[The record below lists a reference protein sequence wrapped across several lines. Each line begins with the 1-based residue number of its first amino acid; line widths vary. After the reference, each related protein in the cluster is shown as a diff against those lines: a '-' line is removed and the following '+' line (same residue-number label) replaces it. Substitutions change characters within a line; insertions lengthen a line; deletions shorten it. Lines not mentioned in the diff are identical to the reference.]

1 MDFQNT
7 DLALE
12 VQEQFEEN
20 QVEVPGVVLRKKR
33 SADGKVLTTF
43 VEILDKEGEKAMG
56 KPVGIYV
63 TMESRKE
70 IQKESALKEA
80 VCQELRGILGK
91 RKIQSVL
98 VAGVGNRQITSDSL
112 GPETIDRLIV
122 TRHLYDDGQKKG
134 ISAIAPGVMGQTGME
149 AQEVLYGIVSATKPD
164 CVLVVD
170 ALMAEM
176 EPRLFDLDFQLLA
189 DSLLTIIAVFVLF
202 IALSYLLFNPA
213 RKFMQDR
220 QNKIAGELD
229 HAKTA
234 QEDAEKL
241 KADYE
246 ARLAN
251 VDKEAD
257 EILSAARA
265 KALANEADIVAK
277 AREEASRIIAHAHVE
292 AELEKKKAADEIK
305 QEMVGLA
312 MDAAGKFVRVSMD
325 DRTKNALIEETL
337 AEIGENTWLS

>member
-33 SADGKVLTTF
+33 SAGGKVLTTF

-63 TMESRKE
+63 TMESGKE
-70 IQKESALKEA
+70 IQKENVLKEA

-122 TRHLYDDGQKKG
+122 TRHLYDGQQKKG

-149 AQEVLYGIVSATKPD
+149 AQEVLQGIVSATKPD
-164 CVLVVD
+164 CVLVID
-170 ALMAEM
+170 ALMAREVD
-176 EPRLFDLDFQLLA
+176 RLCTTVQITDTGITPGA
-189 DSLLTIIAVFVLF
+189 GIGNKRAVL
-202 IALSYLLFNPA
+202 N
-213 RKFMQDR
+213 
-220 QNKIAGELD
+220 
-229 HAKTA
+229 
-234 QEDAEKL
+234 
-241 KADYE
+241 
-246 ARLAN
+246 
-251 VDKEAD
+251 
-257 EILSAARA
+257 
-265 KALANEADIVAK
+265 
-277 AREEASRIIAHAHVE
+277 
-292 AELEKKKAADEIK
+292 
-305 QEMVGLA
+305 
-312 MDAAGKFVRVSMD
+312 
-325 DRTKNALIEETL
+325 EETL
-337 AEIGENTWLS
+337 GVPVFAVGVPTVVASQTIIRDCVESALKKMAFSQEEIHGFLEDLMKENQNDSVVTPKNIDECIHHISVMLAAVLNEVF

>member
-112 GPETIDRLIV
+112 GPETIDRLMV
-122 TRHLYDDGQKKG
+122 TRHLYDGGQKKG

-170 ALMAEM
+170 ALMA
-176 EPRLFDLDFQLLA
+176 R
-189 DSLLTIIAVFVLF
+189 
-202 IALSYLLFNPA
+202 
-213 RKFMQDR
+213 
-220 QNKIAGELD
+220 
-229 HAKTA
+229 
-234 QEDAEKL
+234 
-241 KADYE
+241 
-246 ARLAN
+246 
-251 VDKEAD
+251 EAD
-257 EILSAARA
+257 RLCTTVQITDTGITPGAGIGNKRA
-265 KALANEADIVAK
+265 VLN
-277 AREEASRIIAHAHVE
+277 
-292 AELEKKKAADEIK
+292 
-305 QEMVGLA
+305 
-312 MDAAGKFVRVSMD
+312 
-325 DRTKNALIEETL
+325 EETL
-337 AEIGENTWLS
+337 GVPVFAVGVPTVVASQTIIRDCVE

>member
-33 SADGKVLTTF
+33 SAGGKVLTTF

-63 TMESRKE
+63 TMESGKE
-70 IQKESALKEA
+70 IQKENVLKEA

-122 TRHLYDDGQKKG
+122 TRHLYDGQQKKG

-149 AQEVLYGIVSATKPD
+149 AQEVLQGIVSATKPD
-164 CVLVVD
+164 CVLVID
-170 ALMAEM
+170 ALMAREVD
-176 EPRLFDLDFQLLA
+176 RLCTTVQITDTGITPGA
-189 DSLLTIIAVFVLF
+189 GIGNKRAVL
-202 IALSYLLFNPA
+202 N
-213 RKFMQDR
+213 
-220 QNKIAGELD
+220 
-229 HAKTA
+229 
-234 QEDAEKL
+234 
-241 KADYE
+241 
-246 ARLAN
+246 
-251 VDKEAD
+251 
-257 EILSAARA
+257 
-265 KALANEADIVAK
+265 
-277 AREEASRIIAHAHVE
+277 
-292 AELEKKKAADEIK
+292 
-305 QEMVGLA
+305 
-312 MDAAGKFVRVSMD
+312 
-325 DRTKNALIEETL
+325 EETL
-337 AEIGENTWLS
+337 GVPVFAVGVPTVVASQTIIRDCVESALKKMAFSQKEIHGFLDDLMKENQNDSVVTPKNIDECIHHISVMLAAVLNEVF

>member
-80 VCQELRGILGK
+80 VCQELREILGK

-122 TRHLYDDGQKKG
+122 TRHLYDDGQKKR

-170 ALMAEM
+170 ALMA
-176 EPRLFDLDFQLLA
+176 R
-189 DSLLTIIAVFVLF
+189 
-202 IALSYLLFNPA
+202 
-213 RKFMQDR
+213 
-220 QNKIAGELD
+220 
-229 HAKTA
+229 
-234 QEDAEKL
+234 
-241 KADYE
+241 
-246 ARLAN
+246 
-251 VDKEAD
+251 EAD
-257 EILSAARA
+257 RLCTTVQITDTGITPGAGIGNKRA
-265 KALANEADIVAK
+265 VLN
-277 AREEASRIIAHAHVE
+277 
-292 AELEKKKAADEIK
+292 
-305 QEMVGLA
+305 
-312 MDAAGKFVRVSMD
+312 
-325 DRTKNALIEETL
+325 EETL
-337 AEIGENTWLS
+337 GVPVFAVGVPTVVASQTIIRDCVESALKKMAFSQEEIHGFLEDLMKENQNDFVVTPKNIDECIHHFSIMLAAVLNEVF

>member
-164 CVLVVD
+164 CVLVID
-170 ALMAEM
+170 ALMAREAD
-176 EPRLFDLDFQLLA
+176 RLCTTVHIT
-189 DSLLTIIAVFVLF
+189 DSGITPGVPVFAVGVPTVVASQTIIRDCVESALKKMAFSQEEIHGFLEDLMKENQNDFVVTPKNIDECIHHISIMLAAVL
-202 IALSYLLFNPA
+202 
-213 RKFMQDR
+213 
-220 QNKIAGELD
+220 
-229 HAKTA
+229 
-234 QEDAEKL
+234 
-241 KADYE
+241 
-246 ARLAN
+246 
-251 VDKEAD
+251 
-257 EILSAARA
+257 
-265 KALANEADIVAK
+265 NEV
-277 AREEASRIIAHAHVE
+277 
-292 AELEKKKAADEIK
+292 
-305 QEMVGLA
+305 
-312 MDAAGKFVRVSMD
+312 F
-325 DRTKNALIEETL
+325 
-337 AEIGENTWLS
+337 

>member
-70 IQKESALKEA
+70 IQKENVLKEA
-80 VCQELRGILGK
+80 VCRELRGILGK

-122 TRHLYDDGQKKG
+122 TRHLYDGKQKKG

-149 AQEVLYGIVSATKPD
+149 AQEVLQGIVSATKPD
-164 CVLVVD
+164 CVLVID
-170 ALMAEM
+170 ALMAREVD
-176 EPRLFDLDFQLLA
+176 RLCTTVQITDTGITPGA
-189 DSLLTIIAVFVLF
+189 GIGKKRAVL
-202 IALSYLLFNPA
+202 N
-213 RKFMQDR
+213 
-220 QNKIAGELD
+220 
-229 HAKTA
+229 
-234 QEDAEKL
+234 
-241 KADYE
+241 
-246 ARLAN
+246 
-251 VDKEAD
+251 
-257 EILSAARA
+257 
-265 KALANEADIVAK
+265 
-277 AREEASRIIAHAHVE
+277 
-292 AELEKKKAADEIK
+292 
-305 QEMVGLA
+305 
-312 MDAAGKFVRVSMD
+312 
-325 DRTKNALIEETL
+325 EETL
-337 AEIGENTWLS
+337 GVPVFAVGVPTVVASQTIIRDCVESALKKMAFSQKEIHGFLEDLMKENQNDSVVTPKNIDECIHHISVMLAAVLNEVF

>member
-12 VQEQFEEN
+12 VREQFEEN

-63 TMESRKE
+63 TMESREE

-80 VCQELRGILGK
+80 VCQELREILGK

-149 AQEVLYGIVSATKPD
+149 AQEVLQGIVSATKPD
-164 CVLVVD
+164 CVLVID
-170 ALMAEM
+170 ALMA
-176 EPRLFDLDFQLLA
+176 R
-189 DSLLTIIAVFVLF
+189 
-202 IALSYLLFNPA
+202 
-213 RKFMQDR
+213 
-220 QNKIAGELD
+220 
-229 HAKTA
+229 
-234 QEDAEKL
+234 
-241 KADYE
+241 
-246 ARLAN
+246 
-251 VDKEAD
+251 EAD
-257 EILSAARA
+257 RLCTTVQITDTGITPGAGIGNKRA
-265 KALANEADIVAK
+265 VLN
-277 AREEASRIIAHAHVE
+277 
-292 AELEKKKAADEIK
+292 
-305 QEMVGLA
+305 
-312 MDAAGKFVRVSMD
+312 
-325 DRTKNALIEETL
+325 EETL
-337 AEIGENTWLS
+337 GVPVFAVGVPTVVASQTIIRDCVESALKKMDFSQEEIHGFLEDLMKENQNDFVVTPKNIDECIHHISIMLAAVLNEVF

>member
-33 SADGKVLTTF
+33 SAGGKVLTTF

-63 TMESRKE
+63 TMESGKE
-70 IQKESALKEA
+70 IQKENVLKEA

-122 TRHLYDDGQKKG
+122 TRHLYDGQQKKG

-149 AQEVLYGIVSATKPD
+149 AQEVLQGIVSATKPD
-164 CVLVVD
+164 CVLVID
-170 ALMAEM
+170 ALMAREVD
-176 EPRLFDLDFQLLA
+176 RLCTTVQITDTGITPGA
-189 DSLLTIIAVFVLF
+189 GIGNKRAVL
-202 IALSYLLFNPA
+202 N
-213 RKFMQDR
+213 
-220 QNKIAGELD
+220 
-229 HAKTA
+229 
-234 QEDAEKL
+234 
-241 KADYE
+241 
-246 ARLAN
+246 
-251 VDKEAD
+251 
-257 EILSAARA
+257 
-265 KALANEADIVAK
+265 
-277 AREEASRIIAHAHVE
+277 
-292 AELEKKKAADEIK
+292 
-305 QEMVGLA
+305 
-312 MDAAGKFVRVSMD
+312 
-325 DRTKNALIEETL
+325 EETL
-337 AEIGENTWLS
+337 GVPVFAVGVPTVVASQTIIRDCVESALKKMAFSQKEIHGFLEDLMKENQNDSVVTPKNIDECIHHISVMLAAVLNEVF

>member
-80 VCQELRGILGK
+80 VCQELREILGK

-98 VAGVGNRQITSDSL
+98 VAGVGNRQITSESL

-164 CVLVVD
+164 CVLVID
-170 ALMAEM
+170 ALMA
-176 EPRLFDLDFQLLA
+176 R
-189 DSLLTIIAVFVLF
+189 
-202 IALSYLLFNPA
+202 
-213 RKFMQDR
+213 
-220 QNKIAGELD
+220 
-229 HAKTA
+229 
-234 QEDAEKL
+234 
-241 KADYE
+241 
-246 ARLAN
+246 
-251 VDKEAD
+251 EAD
-257 EILSAARA
+257 RLCTGIGNKRA
-265 KALANEADIVAK
+265 VLN
-277 AREEASRIIAHAHVE
+277 
-292 AELEKKKAADEIK
+292 
-305 QEMVGLA
+305 
-312 MDAAGKFVRVSMD
+312 
-325 DRTKNALIEETL
+325 EETL
-337 AEIGENTWLS
+337 GVPVFAVGVPTVVASQTIIRDCVESALKKMAFSQEEIHGFLEDLMKENQNDFVVTPKNIDECIHHISIMLAAVLNEVF

>member
-33 SADGKVLTTF
+33 SAGGKVLTTF

-70 IQKESALKEA
+70 IQKENVLKEA
-80 VCQELRGILGK
+80 VCRELRGILGK

-122 TRHLYDDGQKKG
+122 TRHLYDGKQKKG

-149 AQEVLYGIVSATKPD
+149 AQEVLQGIVSATKPD
-164 CVLVVD
+164 CVLVID
-170 ALMAEM
+170 ALMAREVD
-176 EPRLFDLDFQLLA
+176 RLCTTVQITDTGITPGA
-189 DSLLTIIAVFVLF
+189 GIGNKRAVL
-202 IALSYLLFNPA
+202 N
-213 RKFMQDR
+213 
-220 QNKIAGELD
+220 
-229 HAKTA
+229 
-234 QEDAEKL
+234 
-241 KADYE
+241 
-246 ARLAN
+246 
-251 VDKEAD
+251 
-257 EILSAARA
+257 
-265 KALANEADIVAK
+265 
-277 AREEASRIIAHAHVE
+277 
-292 AELEKKKAADEIK
+292 
-305 QEMVGLA
+305 
-312 MDAAGKFVRVSMD
+312 
-325 DRTKNALIEETL
+325 EETL
-337 AEIGENTWLS
+337 GVPVFAVGVPTVVASQTIIRDCVESALKKMAFSQEEIHGFLEDLMKENQNDSVVTPKNIDECIHHISVMLAAVLNEVF

>member
-33 SADGKVLTTF
+33 SAGGKVLTTF

-63 TMESRKE
+63 TMESGKE
-70 IQKESALKEA
+70 IQKENVLKEA

-122 TRHLYDDGQKKG
+122 TRHLYDGEQKKG

-149 AQEVLYGIVSATKPD
+149 AQEVLQGIVSATKPD
-164 CVLVVD
+164 CVLVID
-170 ALMAEM
+170 ALMAREVD
-176 EPRLFDLDFQLLA
+176 RLCTTVQITDTGITPGA
-189 DSLLTIIAVFVLF
+189 GIGNKRAVL
-202 IALSYLLFNPA
+202 N
-213 RKFMQDR
+213 
-220 QNKIAGELD
+220 
-229 HAKTA
+229 
-234 QEDAEKL
+234 
-241 KADYE
+241 
-246 ARLAN
+246 
-251 VDKEAD
+251 
-257 EILSAARA
+257 
-265 KALANEADIVAK
+265 
-277 AREEASRIIAHAHVE
+277 
-292 AELEKKKAADEIK
+292 
-305 QEMVGLA
+305 
-312 MDAAGKFVRVSMD
+312 
-325 DRTKNALIEETL
+325 EETL
-337 AEIGENTWLS
+337 GVPVFAVGVPTVVASQTIIRDCVESALKKMAFSQKEIHGFLEDLMKENQNDSVVTPKNIDECIHHISVMLAAVLNEVF

>member
-7 DLALE
+7 DMAQE

-122 TRHLYDDGQKKG
+122 TRHLYDDGQK
-134 ISAIAPGVMGQTGME
+134 
-149 AQEVLYGIVSATKPD
+149 
-164 CVLVVD
+164 
-170 ALMAEM
+170 
-176 EPRLFDLDFQLLA
+176 
-189 DSLLTIIAVFVLF
+189 
-202 IALSYLLFNPA
+202 
-213 RKFMQDR
+213 
-220 QNKIAGELD
+220 
-229 HAKTA
+229 
-234 QEDAEKL
+234 
-241 KADYE
+241 
-246 ARLAN
+246 
-251 VDKEAD
+251 
-257 EILSAARA
+257 
-265 KALANEADIVAK
+265 
-277 AREEASRIIAHAHVE
+277 
-292 AELEKKKAADEIK
+292 
-305 QEMVGLA
+305 
-312 MDAAGKFVRVSMD
+312 
-325 DRTKNALIEETL
+325 
-337 AEIGENTWLS
+337 

>member
-63 TMESRKE
+63 TMESGKE
-70 IQKESALKEA
+70 IQKENVLKEA
-80 VCQELRGILGK
+80 VCRELRGILGK

-122 TRHLYDDGQKKG
+122 TRHLYDGQQKKG

-149 AQEVLYGIVSATKPD
+149 AQEVLQGIVSATKPD
-164 CVLVVD
+164 CVLVID
-170 ALMAEM
+170 ALMAREVD
-176 EPRLFDLDFQLLA
+176 RLCTTVQITDTGITPGA
-189 DSLLTIIAVFVLF
+189 GIGNKRAVL
-202 IALSYLLFNPA
+202 N
-213 RKFMQDR
+213 
-220 QNKIAGELD
+220 
-229 HAKTA
+229 
-234 QEDAEKL
+234 
-241 KADYE
+241 
-246 ARLAN
+246 
-251 VDKEAD
+251 
-257 EILSAARA
+257 
-265 KALANEADIVAK
+265 
-277 AREEASRIIAHAHVE
+277 
-292 AELEKKKAADEIK
+292 
-305 QEMVGLA
+305 
-312 MDAAGKFVRVSMD
+312 
-325 DRTKNALIEETL
+325 EETL
-337 AEIGENTWLS
+337 GVPVFAVGVPTVVASQTIIRDCVESALKKMAFSQEEIHGFLEDLMKENQNDSVVTPKNIDECIHHISVMLAAVLNEVF

>member
-80 VCQELRGILGK
+80 VCQELREILGK

-164 CVLVVD
+164 CVLVID
-170 ALMAEM
+170 ALMA
-176 EPRLFDLDFQLLA
+176 R
-189 DSLLTIIAVFVLF
+189 
-202 IALSYLLFNPA
+202 
-213 RKFMQDR
+213 
-220 QNKIAGELD
+220 
-229 HAKTA
+229 
-234 QEDAEKL
+234 
-241 KADYE
+241 
-246 ARLAN
+246 
-251 VDKEAD
+251 EAD
-257 EILSAARA
+257 RLCTTVQITDTGITPGAGIGNKRA
-265 KALANEADIVAK
+265 VLN
-277 AREEASRIIAHAHVE
+277 
-292 AELEKKKAADEIK
+292 
-305 QEMVGLA
+305 
-312 MDAAGKFVRVSMD
+312 
-325 DRTKNALIEETL
+325 EETL
-337 AEIGENTWLS
+337 GVPVFAVGVPTVVASQTIIRDCVESALKKMAFSQEEIHGFLEDLMKENQNDFVVTPKNIDECIHHILSLIHI

>member
-164 CVLVVD
+164 CVLVID
-170 ALMAEM
+170 ALMA
-176 EPRLFDLDFQLLA
+176 R
-189 DSLLTIIAVFVLF
+189 
-202 IALSYLLFNPA
+202 
-213 RKFMQDR
+213 
-220 QNKIAGELD
+220 
-229 HAKTA
+229 
-234 QEDAEKL
+234 
-241 KADYE
+241 
-246 ARLAN
+246 
-251 VDKEAD
+251 EAD
-257 EILSAARA
+257 RLCTTVQITDTGITPGAGIGNKRA
-265 KALANEADIVAK
+265 VLN
-277 AREEASRIIAHAHVE
+277 
-292 AELEKKKAADEIK
+292 
-305 QEMVGLA
+305 
-312 MDAAGKFVRVSMD
+312 
-325 DRTKNALIEETL
+325 EETL
-337 AEIGENTWLS
+337 GVPVFAVGVPTVVASQTIIRDCVESALKKMAFSQEEIHGFLEDLMKENQNDFVVTPKNIDECIHHPG

>member
-80 VCQELRGILGK
+80 VCQELREILGK

-149 AQEVLYGIVSATKPD
+149 AQE
-164 CVLVVD
+164 
-170 ALMAEM
+170 
-176 EPRLFDLDFQLLA
+176 
-189 DSLLTIIAVFVLF
+189 
-202 IALSYLLFNPA
+202 NP
-213 RKFMQDR
+213 
-220 QNKIAGELD
+220 
-229 HAKTA
+229 T
-234 QEDAEKL
+234 
-241 KADYE
+241 
-246 ARLAN
+246 
-251 VDKEAD
+251 
-257 EILSAARA
+257 
-265 KALANEADIVAK
+265 
-277 AREEASRIIAHAHVE
+277 
-292 AELEKKKAADEIK
+292 
-305 QEMVGLA
+305 GL
-312 MDAAGKFVRVSMD
+312 
-325 DRTKNALIEETL
+325 N
-337 AEIGENTWLS
+337 